1 MQTPSSRA
9 AYVLALSGVPGIG
22 SWTAV
27 TVTRAYADPSALFE
41 ASPEERQEAI
51 GRRFAGRIANLS
63 PAEWPQ
69 LLERA
74 ERTVAE
80 HEQRDIRV
88 VTIDDDDYPP
98 LMAVASD
105 SAAVLYVRGAV
116 GALRAD
122 ETVAVI
128 GTRKPTRHGLVVA
141 RRLAS
146 RLAESGFVI
155 VSGLAAGIDEA
166 GHEGALDVQGTT
178 VAVLGTAIDKIY
190 PARNRGLADRIL
202 DASGTL
208 ISEYPMGFP
217 TSGRHF
223 VERDRLQAAMSI
235 AVVAVQTG
243 VEGGTLHTVRFARKE
258 HRAVVVPQ
266 PLAAEAEHEM
276 YGGIHALIARGE
288 AIVVETQDDYP
299 ALFAYLRASRDWLR
313 DTTRPRPTWGL
324 EGLAAVEQDSQPTL
338 GL

>member
-1 MQTPSSRA
+1 MATPSSRA

-22 SWTAV
+22 AWTAV

-41 ASPEERQEAI
+41 ASPEERQASV
-51 GRRFAGRIANLS
+51 GRRFAGRLANLS
-63 PAEWPQ
+63 PAEWPA

-74 ERTVAE
+74 ERTVAD
-80 HEQRDIRV
+80 HEQRDIHV
-88 VTIDDDDYPP
+88 LTVDDDDYPP
-98 LMAVASD
+98 LMALASD
-105 SAAVLYVRGAV
+105 RAALLYVRGSLDV
-116 GALRAD
+116 LRSD
-122 ETVAVI
+122 ETVALI
-128 GTRKPTRHGLVVA
+128 GTRKPTGQGIAVA
-141 RRLAS
+141 RRLAM
-146 RLAESGFVI
+146 RFAEADFVV

-166 GHEGALDVQGTT
+166 GHEGALEARGSTL
-178 VAVLGTAIDKIY
+178 AVLGTAIDKIY
-190 PARNRGLADRIL
+190 PARNRGLAGRIL
-202 DASGTL
+202 DAGGTL

-223 VERDRLQAAMSI
+223 VERDRLQAAISI

-276 YGGIHALIARGE
+276 YGGIHALIERGE
-288 AIVVETQDDYP
+288 TVVVETQEDYP
-299 ALFAYLRASRDWLR
+299 RLFAFLRSYRDWLR
-313 DTTRPRPTWGL
+313 DTTRPRPTWGQ
-324 EGLAAVEQDSQPTL
+324 GDPASVQQGSQPTL

>member
-1 MQTPSSRA
+1 MEIPSSRA

-22 SWTAV
+22 AWTAV
-27 TVTRAYADPSALFE
+27 SVMRAYPDPTALFE
-41 ASPEERQEAI
+41 ASPEERQAAV
-51 GRRFAGRIANLS
+51 GRRFAGRLANLS
-63 PAEWPQ
+63 PAEWPA

-88 VTIDDDDYPP
+88 LTVDDDDYPP
-98 LMAVASD
+98 LMALASD
-105 SAAVLYVRGAV
+105 RAAVLYVRGAL
-116 GALRAD
+116 GILRSD

-128 GTRKPTRHGLVVA
+128 GTRKPTRQGIAVA
-141 RRLAS
+141 RRLAA
-146 RLAESGFVI
+146 RFAEAGFVI

-166 GHEGALDVQGTT
+166 GHEGALDAKGVT

-202 DASGTL
+202 EAGGAL
-208 ISEYPMGFP
+208 ISEYAMSFP

-276 YGGIHALIARGE
+276 YGGIHALIERGE
-288 AIVVETQDDYP
+288 AVVVDTQEDYP
-299 ALFAYLRASRDWLR
+299 RLFAYLRAYRDWLR
-313 DTTRPRPTWGL
+313 DSTRPRPTWGQ
-324 EGLAAVEQDSQPTL
+324 EDPAADEQESQPTL